1 MVNTSLTR
9 PPPEGA
15 FMDLLQFL
23 PRVDSARSEI
33 VDRGIEV
40 QASLNTLCAVEYLK
54 SHNIASHIIQRV
66 LLQPERRRSAAQVMH
81 KN

>member
-1 MVNTSLTR
+1 
-9 PPPEGA
+9 
-15 FMDLLQFL
+15 MDLLQFL
-23 PRVDSARSEI
+23 PRVDAARSEI

-40 QASLNTLCAVEYLK
+40 QASFSTLCAVEYLK

-66 LLQPERRRSAAQVMH
+66 LLQPAKRRAAARVMH